1 MPLQLIVGLANP
13 GKEYAD
19 TRHNVGAWWLQ
30 AVCTQFDINLQ
41 TQSKLLAAVGQ
52 QHIGTNK
59 IRCVIPTTYMNHS
72 GQALQKVAQ
81 YYNVASEDILVAHD
95 ELDFPAG
102 TVRIKFGGGHGGH
115 NGLRD
120 IIAQLGTDKFHRL
133 RIGIGHPGDRDL
145 VSDYVLSNPSKS
157 DRDLIQNSIQNSM
170 LLFPT
175 MLAGDWPEVMN
186 KLHQN

>member
-13 GKEYAD
+13 GKEYAT

-30 AVCTQFDINLQ
+30 EICAQYQINLH
-41 TQSKLLAAVGQ
+41 TQAKLLAAIGQ
-52 QHIGTNK
+52 QQINNK
-59 IRCVIPTTYMNHS
+59 KFRCAIPTTYMNHS
-72 GQALQKVAQ
+72 GQVLQKIAQ
-81 YYNVASEDILVAHD
+81 YYAIASEEILVVHD

-133 RIGIGHPGDRDL
+133 RIGIDHPGNKDL
-145 VSDYVLSNPSKS
+145 VADYVLTPPNKQ
-157 DRDLIQNSIQNSM
+157 DRELIQNAIQDSV

-175 MLAGDWPEVMN
+175 MLAGDWQEIMN